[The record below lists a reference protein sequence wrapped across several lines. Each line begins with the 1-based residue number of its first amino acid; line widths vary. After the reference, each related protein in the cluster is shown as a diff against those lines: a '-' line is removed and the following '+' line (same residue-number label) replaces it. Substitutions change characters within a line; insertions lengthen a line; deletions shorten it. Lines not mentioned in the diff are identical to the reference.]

1 MISRDFRPGA
11 PIRNF
16 VKDLDTVL
24 ATAKEIGSLNLL
36 LRIGL
41 TRRLMGRFHKDF
53 GAATLVLV
61 EDQPRYRE
69 NHRIKVV

>member
-1 MISRDFRPGA
+1 
-11 PIRNF
+11 
-16 VKDLDTVL
+16 
-24 ATAKEIGSLNLL
+24 
-36 LRIGL
+36 
-41 TRRLMGRFHKDF
+41 MGRFHKDF